1 MVARASPRA
10 PKDSNPAERW
20 RDLVAA
26 TQSVYLG
33 LPHMIRIVSIPSPH
47 KPGAVNG
54 AGASC
59 WLPALRGQRFT
70 DSLVG
75 A

>member
-1 MVARASPRA
+1 VT
-10 PKDSNPAERW
+10 
-20 RDLVAA
+20 A

-47 KPGAVNG
+47 TPGAVNG
-54 AGASC
+54 AGGSC

>member
-1 MVARASPRA
+1 MVTRASPRA
-10 PKDSNPAERW
+10 PGDSNPDEHG
-20 RDLVAA
+20 RDLVFAPP
-26 TQSVYLG
+26 TVYRG
-33 LPHMIRIVSIPSPH
+33 SPHMVRIVSIPSTP
-47 KPGAVNG
+47 KPGAAHG

-59 WLPALRGQRFT
+59 WLPAVRGQRFT

>member
-1 MVARASPRA
+1 MVARASRGT
-10 PKDSNPAERW
+10 PKDSNPDARW

-26 TQSVYLG
+26 PRTVYRG
-33 LPHMIRIVSIPSPH
+33 LPHMVRIVSIPSTP

-59 WLPALRGQRFT
+59 WLPAVRGQRFT

-75 A
+75 V